1 MKKAIINFST
11 GAMALAS
18 IGVHA
23 SPDSNGGVLT
33 INGRLTGDTCEIS
46 GEGQGPDFTVNL
58 PRISVNALTGVG
70 ATAGS
75 TGFTIALTNCNPASS
90 KVHTFWPDGV
100 NTLTDGNLKNNGTA
114 TQVEVQL
121 VDYNSG
127 SPQVLDLSQSD
138 GAQNSH
144 STTIVDGA
152 ANLRYAA
159 QYYSAAS
166 ATGPGTVTT
175 DATFTIVYE

>member
-33 INGRLTGDTCEIS
+33 INGRL
-46 GEGQGPDFTVNL
+46 
-58 PRISVNALTGVG
+58 
-70 ATAGS
+70 S